1 MDYMWLVWLVIAI
14 AAFVLEAITTALV
27 SVWVCA
33 GALVAMILAL
43 CGADIVVQIIAMAVV
58 TVLTFVICM
67 IWIKPKLDKKKK
79 GFAQP
84 TNADR
89 CIGSEGVVIKDIDP
103 VDGKGQIK
111 VDGQIWNAK
120 SPVAIAEGTRI
131 KVTALEGV
139 KAVVEPVQ
147 ETNREE

>member
-14 AAFVLEAITTALV
+14 AAFVLEAVTTALV

-84 TNADR
+84 TTADR
-89 CIGSEGVVIKDIDP
+89 CIGSEGVVIISILRIPALIKTDI
-103 VDGKGQIK
+103 GK
-111 VDGQIWNAK
+111 
-120 SPVAIAEGTRI
+120 
-131 KVTALEGV
+131 
-139 KAVVEPVQ
+139 
-147 ETNREE
+147 